1 MIQRDVSTTIDPE
14 KCIGCAACIKVCP
27 SQTLTLEN
35 GICRVTGDKSLSCG
49 HCAAVCSETA
59 ANVAAIDPEMSR
71 FSTFF
76 LNEEWLPHG
85 GFPVSEL
92 AGLLASRR
100 SCRNFKNKNVSA
112 DILKDLI
119 KLGCMAPSG
128 TNSQQWTFTCLISRN
143 KVTDLAEQ
151 LKIFFQSLNK
161 KAKSFFLRKALR
173 LVGQPALD
181 NYFQDYYESVSQA
194 MEEFETQGIDRLFH
208 GACACIIIGSGPDAS
223 CPKEDALLAAGNILL
238 GAHAMGL
245 GTCLIGFAVA
255 AMKQNTSI
263 KKYLGIPEKEAV
275 HAVIALGYPNESYK
289 RITGRKKPV
298 MRFN

>member
-1 MIQRDVSTTIDPE
+1 MIQRVVTTTIEPE

-35 GICRVTGDKSLSCG
+35 GICKVTGDESLSCG
-49 HCAAVCSETA
+49 HCSAVCPEDAVT
-59 ANVAAIDPEMSR
+59 VAAIDPEMTR
-71 FSTFF
+71 FSTFS
-76 LNEEWLPHG
+76 LNKEWLPFG
-85 GFPVSEL
+85 GFPVSQL

-100 SCRNFKNKNVSA
+100 SCRNFKDKNVPA
-112 DILKDLI
+112 DILNDLI
-119 KLGCMAPSG
+119 KLGCLAPSG
-128 TNSQQWTFTCLISRN
+128 TNSQQWTFTCL
-143 KVTDLAEQ
+143 TDRERVKGLAVA
-151 LKIFFQSLNK
+151 LKRFFESLNK
-161 KAKSFFLRKALR
+161 KAKNPFLRKALR
-173 LVGQPALD
+173 LLGQPALD
-181 NYFQDYYESVSQA
+181 NYFHDYYESVNQTIEA
-194 MEEFETQGIDRLFH
+194 YETHGVDRLFH

-255 AMKQNTSI
+255 AMAQDAGI
-263 KKYLGIPEKEAV
+263 KNQVGIPRTEAV